1 MRPFPL
7 NIPYFLYTFNDKI
20 VSFTSVETAD
30 SYAWDFGDGTT
41 STLKDP
47 VKTYASYGT
56 YTVTLEVTNDAVITR
71 TTTEP
76 VIVQAPIT

>member
-1 MRPFPL
+1 MIRL
-7 NIPYFLYTFNDKI
+7 L
-20 VSFTSVETAD
+20 ETAD
-30 SYAWDFGDGTT
+30 SYAWTFGDGTT

-56 YTVTLEVTNDAVITR
+56 YTVTLAVTNGGVVTR

-76 VIVQAPIT
+76 VIVQALVT